1 MNNVEQKPRG
11 RWFFLRAAALGCK
24 NLGMRFLEPRIFVHR
39 AGFTLLEAL
48 VTMGIIIIMTGAV
61 YVTVRTSA
69 RPQAVSRTIHTTLL
83 AIRTAQAKAAS
94 TATLSPGQIPYGYGA
109 YFDISSSAS
118 RKKIIIFADVD
129 GDKTRKSDA
138 TEDVQTIALPGAQ
151 IATLLVCSNAT
162 SPCSSWLNMGTTL
175 TTYFC
180 PPNPN
185 TFLFSASDN
194 SRNPGPPPN
203 CAAQLAPPPPLR
215 TRTEARIIFQLPSG
229 SVPLPA
235 STPRCLVINAAG
247 AAFVNTGQGPA
258 CP

>member
-1 MNNVEQKPRG
+1 MNNVEQKPHG
-11 RWFFLRAAALGCK
+11 RWFFLRAATLGRK
-24 NLGMRFLEPRIFVHR
+24 DLGMRFLEPRIFVHR
-39 AGFTLLEAL
+39 AGFTLLETM
-48 VTMGIIIIMTGAV
+48 VTMAIIIIMTGAV
-61 YVTVRTSA
+61 YVSVRSSA
-69 RPQAVSRTIHTTLL
+69 RPQAVGRTIHTTLL

-94 TATLSPGQIPYGYGA
+94 TATLSPGQIPYGYGV
-109 YFDISSSAS
+109 YFDISPGPN
-118 RKKIIIFADVD
+118 REKIIIFADTN
-129 GDKTRKSDA
+129 GDKTRASDT
-138 TEDVQTIALPGAQ
+138 TEDVQTIALPGAG
-151 IATLLVCSNAT
+151 IATLQVCSSAT
-162 SPCSSWLNMGTTL
+162 SPCSNWVNAGTAL
-175 TTYFC
+175 TAYFC